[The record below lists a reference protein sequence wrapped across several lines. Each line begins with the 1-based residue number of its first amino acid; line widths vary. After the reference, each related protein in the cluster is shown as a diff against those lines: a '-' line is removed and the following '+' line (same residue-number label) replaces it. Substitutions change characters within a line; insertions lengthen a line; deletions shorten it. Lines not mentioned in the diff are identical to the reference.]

1 MTELL
6 DPISPGE
13 ILKEEFMVP
22 FGLSANRI
30 ARDIDVPPNRITGIV
45 SGDRAITVDTALRLG
60 LYFGIEPEFWM
71 NLQVH
76 YDLRMARRTDGDALK
91 ARIRP
96 LDTATAAPP

>member
-6 DPISPGE
+6 EPISPGE

-22 FGLSANRI
+22 FGLSANRV

-45 SGDRAITVDTALRLG
+45 SGERSITADTALRLG

-71 NLQVH
+71 NLQMH

-96 LDTATAAPP
+96 LEAVSTR

>member
-6 DPISPGE
+6 DPIPPGE

-22 FGLSANRI
+22 FGLSANRV

-45 SGDRAITVDTALRLG
+45 SGERAITADTALRLG

-76 YDLRMARRTDGDALK
+76 YDLRMARRIDGDTLK
-91 ARIRP
+91 SRIRP
-96 LDTATAAPP
+96 LDTTAVP

>member
-6 DPISPGE
+6 NPIPPGE

-45 SGDRAITVDTALRLG
+45 SGDRTITADTALRLG

-76 YDLRMARRTDGDALK
+76 YAIPLRELT
-91 ARIRP
+91 
-96 LDTATAAPP
+96 